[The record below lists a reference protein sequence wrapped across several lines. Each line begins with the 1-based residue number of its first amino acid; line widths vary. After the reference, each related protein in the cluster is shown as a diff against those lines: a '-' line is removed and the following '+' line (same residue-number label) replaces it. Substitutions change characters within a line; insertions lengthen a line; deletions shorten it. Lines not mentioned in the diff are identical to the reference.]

1 MAHRSNDRKT
11 AKKAKPGRVILNTGD
26 GKGKTTA
33 ALGQVLRAA
42 GHGFKAAIVQFIKNM
57 KNTGEIKAAKKIFA
71 EHLEIYPMGT
81 GFTWDA
87 NDRDEL
93 RRAAEQGWSLARE
106 KIQSGKYRMV
116 ILDELTY
123 ALNYGLLDQN
133 EVIAFLEQKP
143 VKLHI
148 IITGRD
154 ASEKLIALADLV
166 TEMREIK
173 HPYKKGIKAMK
184 GIEY

>member
-1 MAHRSNDRKT
+1 MAQK
-11 AKKAKPGRVILNTGD
+11 GLILLYTGN

-42 GHGFKAAIVQFIKNM
+42 GHGFKVAIIQFIKNLE
-57 KNTGEIKAAKKIFA
+57 NTGEMKAARKIFA

-87 NDRDEL
+87 KDRDEL
-93 RRAAEQGWSLARE
+93 RRAAEKGWTLARE
-106 KIQSGKYRMV
+106 KIASGKYCMV

-123 ALNYGLLDQN
+123 ALNFGLLDED
-133 EVIAFLEQKP
+133 EVVAFLEQKP
-143 VKLHI
+143 KNLHI

-154 ASEKLIALADLV
+154 ASDKLIALADLV
-166 TEMREIK
+166 TEMKEIK
-173 HPYKKGIKAMK
+173 HPYSKGVKAMK

>member
-1 MAHRSNDRKT
+1 MAQK
-11 AKKAKPGRVILNTGD
+11 GLILLYTGN

-42 GHGFKAAIVQFIKNM
+42 GHGFKTAIIQFIKNLE
-57 KNTGEIKAAKKIFA
+57 NTGEIMAAKKIFA

-87 NDRDEL
+87 KDREEL
-93 RRAAEQGWSLARE
+93 HLAAEKGWALARE
-106 KIQSGKYRMV
+106 KINSGSYSMV

-123 ALNYGLLDQN
+123 ALNYGLLDQD

-143 VKLHI
+143 EKLHI

-154 ASEKLIALADLV
+154 ASDKLIALADLV
-166 TEMREIK
+166 TEMKEIK

-184 GIEY
+184 GIEF

>member
-1 MAHRSNDRKT
+1 MAHK
-11 AKKAKPGRVILNTGD
+11 GLILLYTGD

-57 KNTGEIKAAKKIFA
+57 ENTGEIKAAKKIFA

-81 GFTWDA
+81 GFTWNA
-87 NDRDEL
+87 KDREEL

-143 VKLHI
+143 AKLHI

>member
-1 MAHRSNDRKT
+1 M
-11 AKKAKPGRVILNTGD
+11 AKKGLILLYTGN

-42 GHGFKAAIVQFIKNM
+42 GHGFKVAIIQFIKNM
-57 KNTGEIKAAKKIFA
+57 DNTGEIKAAKKIFA
-71 EHLEIYPMGT
+71 DHLEIFPMGS

-87 NDRDEL
+87 KDQDEL
-93 RRAAEQGWSLARE
+93 RQAAEKGWALAKE
-106 KIQSGKYRMV
+106 KINSGQYCMV

-123 ALNYGLLDQN
+123 TLNYGLLDQE
-133 EVIAFLEQKP
+133 EVVSFLKQKP
-143 VKLHI
+143 EPLHI

-154 ASEKLIALADLV
+154 ADDKLIDLADLV
-166 TEMREIK
+166 TEMKEIK
-173 HPYKKGIKAMK
+173 HPYQNGVKATK

>member
-1 MAHRSNDRKT
+1 MAQK
-11 AKKAKPGRVILNTGD
+11 GLIQLYTGN

-33 ALGQVLRAA
+33 ALGQVFRAA
-42 GHGFKAAIVQFIKNM
+42 GHGYKAVIIQFIKNLE
-57 KNTGEIKAAKKIFA
+57 NTGEIYAAKNIFA

-93 RRAAEQGWSLARE
+93 RRAAEKGWALARE
-106 KIQSGKYRMV
+106 KITSGAYSMV

-123 ALNYGLLDQN
+123 ALNFGLLDQN
-133 EVIAFLEQKP
+133 EVLAFLDQKP
-143 VKLHI
+143 EKLHI

-154 ASEKLIALADLV
+154 AGKELINLADLV
-166 TEMREIK
+166 TEMKEIK
-173 HPYKKGIKAMK
+173 HPYQKGAKAIK
-184 GIEY
+184 GIEF

>member
-1 MAHRSNDRKT
+1 MANK
-11 AKKAKPGRVILNTGD
+11 GLILLYTGN

-42 GHGFKAAIVQFIKNM
+42 GHGFKAVIIQFIKNM
-57 KNTGEIKAAKKIFA
+57 ENTGEIKAAKKILA
-71 EHLEIYPMGT
+71 EHLEIFPMGT

-87 NDRDEL
+87 KDQEEL
-93 RRAAEQGWSLARE
+93 RRAAVKGWDLARE
-106 KIQSGKYRMV
+106 KIKSGKYSIV

-123 ALNYGLLDQN
+123 ALNYGLLDQD
-133 EVIAFLEQKP
+133 EVVTYLKQKP
-143 VKLHI
+143 EKLHI

-154 ASEKLIALADLV
+154 ASEKLISIADLV

-173 HPYKKGIKAMK
+173 HPYTKGIKAAK

>member
-1 MAHRSNDRKT
+1 MT
-11 AKKAKPGRVILNTGD
+11 KKGLILLYTGN

-42 GHGFKAAIVQFIKNM
+42 GHGFKVAIIQFIKNM
-57 KNTGEIKAAKKIFA
+57 ENTGEIRAAKKIFA

-87 NDRDEL
+87 KDRKEL
-93 RRAAEQGWSLARE
+93 HKAAQKGWDLARE
-106 KIQSGKYRMV
+106 KIESGKYCMV

-123 ALNYGLLDQN
+123 ALNYGLLD
-133 EVIAFLEQKP
+133 EDAVLSYLKEKP
-143 VKLHI
+143 ERLHV

-154 ASEKLIALADLV
+154 ASDRLIDLADLV
-166 TEMREIK
+166 TEMKEIK
-173 HPYKKGIKAMK
+173 HPYRKGVKAMK

>member
-1 MAHRSNDRKT
+1 M
-11 AKKAKPGRVILNTGD
+11 AKKGLILLYTGN

-42 GHGFKAAIVQFIKNM
+42 GHGFKVAIVQFIKNM

-71 EHLEIYPMGT
+71 DHLEIYPMGS

-87 NDRDEL
+87 KDTEEL
-93 RRAAEQGWSLARE
+93 RLAAEKGWNLARE
-106 KIQSGKYRMV
+106 KIESGQYCMV

-123 ALNYGLLDQN
+123 ALNYGLLDQD
-133 EVIAFLEQKP
+133 EILTFLKNKP
-143 VKLHI
+143 EKLHV

-154 ASEKLIALADLV
+154 ASDKLIDLADLV
-166 TEMREIK
+166 TEMKEIK
-173 HPYKKGIKAMK
+173 HPYQKGIKATK
-184 GIEY
+184 GIEF

>member
-1 MAHRSNDRKT
+1 MAQK
-11 AKKAKPGRVILNTGD
+11 GLILLYTGN

-42 GHGFKAAIVQFIKNM
+42 GHGFKVAIIQFIKNLE
-57 KNTGEIKAAKKIFA
+57 NTGEMKAARKIFA

-87 NDRDEL
+87 KDRDEL
-93 RRAAEQGWSLARE
+93 RRAAEKGWTLARE
-106 KIQSGKYRMV
+106 KIASGKYCMV

-123 ALNYGLLDQN
+123 ALNFGLLDED
-133 EVIAFLEQKP
+133 EVVAFLEQKP
-143 VKLHI
+143 KNLHI

-154 ASEKLIALADLV
+154 ASDKLIALADLV
-166 TEMREIK
+166 TEMKEIK
-173 HPYKKGIKAMK
+173 HPCSKGVKAMK

>member
-1 MAHRSNDRKT
+1 MT
-11 AKKAKPGRVILNTGD
+11 KKGLILLYTGN

-42 GHGFKAAIVQFIKNM
+42 GHGFKVAIIQFIKNM
-57 KNTGEIKAAKKIFA
+57 ENTGEIKAAKKIFA

-87 NDRDEL
+87 KDREEL
-93 RRAAEQGWSLARE
+93 TRAAQKGWDLARE
-106 KIQSGKYRMV
+106 KIKSGKYCMV

-123 ALNYGLLDQN
+123 ALNYGLIDQD
-133 EVIAFLEQKP
+133 EVVAFLEKKP
-143 VKLHI
+143 EKLHI

-154 ASEKLIALADLV
+154 ASEKLITLADLV
-166 TEMREIK
+166 TEMKEIK

>member
-1 MAHRSNDRKT
+1 MAHK
-11 AKKAKPGRVILNTGD
+11 GIIMLYTGN

-42 GHGFKAAIVQFIKNM
+42 GHGFKVAIIQFIKNV

-71 EHLEIYPMGT
+71 DHLEIYPMGT

-87 NDRDEL
+87 KDMDEL
-93 RRAAEQGWSLARE
+93 RSAAEKGWTLARE
-106 KIQSGKYRMV
+106 KILSGSYSMV

-123 ALNYGLLDQN
+123 ALNYGLLDQDA
-133 EVIAFLEQKP
+133 VLDFLKQKP
-143 VKLHI
+143 EKLHI

-154 ASEKLIALADLV
+154 ASDKLIALADLV

-173 HPYKKGIKAMK
+173 HPYQHGVKARK